1 MRFILLAYLKI
12 HNTILLTMGIILYSR
27 SVEIN
32 HLAQQKIY
40 IRLEVNFPFLPSV
53 PGNCDLIPCFFGFDY
68 FRYFV

>member
-1 MRFILLAYLKI
+1 
-12 HNTILLTMGIILYSR
+12 MGIILYRGSL
-27 SVEIN
+27 EIS